1 MKGLLLKDL
10 YVLMRQMKIFLV
22 MIVIFALVPGGSMT
36 VFAVVYAGM
45 MPYTALAYDERC
57 KWDVLA
63 GMMPYTKRQIVLS
76 KYVLGYLFV
85 LGTAVFSLLA
95 KVVTQHFT
103 SQPADVASVLLAF
116 CAGFIM
122 LAVTLPP
129 MFRFGVEKGR
139 LFFILLMVVVACGSA
154 GLVQGVMQTPDLQP
168 YMPLL
173 SAALP
178 AAALV
183 LNLISVP
190 LSVRLYRGGE
200 N

>member
-1 MKGLLLKDL
+1 VKGLLLKDL

-95 KVVTQHFT
+95 HIT
-103 SQPADVASVLLAF
+103 SSAYVKSPEAQQRR
-116 CAGFIM
+116 GF
-122 LAVTLPP
+122 
-129 MFRFGVEKGR
+129 
-139 LFFILLMVVVACGSA
+139 SA
-154 GLVQGVMQTPDLQP
+154 GSFQDLTRVARLDEAMWTELFLDNADYLTEEVDILVKNLTAYLEALKARDADTLCA
-168 YMPLL
+168 LL
-173 SAALP
+173 REGREKK
-178 AAALV
+178 AAA
-183 LNLISVP
+183 
-190 LSVRLYRGGE
+190 GG